1 MNQWIELLQ
10 EVFLEACTDSV
21 KMLPF
26 LFGAYLLIE
35 YIERHQSSRIE
46 AALAGG
52 GRWGFIPGAVLGCVP
67 QCGFSAVAANL
78 YGSKVITLGTLVAVF
93 LATSDEAVPL
103 LFSMP
108 SQWPTLGLLLAVKV
122 IYALLAGILLDFVLA
137 RLIPRGLRGGYSGHI
152 QDVDCHEEHEES
164 GGIWLAAL
172 RHTLEIFLYILA
184 FSILIDLLVEGFGQE
199 RFAAFLTHLGP
210 AQPLLAALVGLLP
223 NCAASVL
230 LTELYL
236 SGSIQFSSVIAGLCS
251 GAGVGL
257 AVLFRA
263 NPSLKQNLFI
273 TGLLWAMGAFAGV
286 LAMMAGL

>member
-78 YGSKVITLGTLVAVF
+78 YGSKVITLGTLTAVF

-108 SQWPTLGLLLAVKV
+108 GQWPTLGLLLAVKV
-122 IYALLAGILLDFVLA
+122 IYALLAGILLDFILVKF
-137 RLIPRGLRGGYSGHI
+137 IPRGLRGGYSGHI

-184 FSILIDLLVEGFGQE
+184 FSILIDLMVEGFGQE